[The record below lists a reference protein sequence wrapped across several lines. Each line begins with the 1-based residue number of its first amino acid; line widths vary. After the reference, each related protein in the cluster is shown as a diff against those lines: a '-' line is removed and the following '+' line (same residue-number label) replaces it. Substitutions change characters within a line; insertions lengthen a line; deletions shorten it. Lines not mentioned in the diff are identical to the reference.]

1 MTAPL
6 NLARLTLPVL
16 LAEWA
21 RIVDRLEHQP
31 DDPAHVFTDD
41 VLVRHEISARL
52 RAKPSPQETRE
63 MLQEFD
69 GHFRVLTH
77 ESEACVLG
85 DDRAVAEGWTPQREW
100 YLWRQPRRALG

>member
-6 NLARLTLPVL
+6 NLARLTLPIL

-31 DDPAHVFTDD
+31 HDPAHVFADD

-52 RAKPSPQETRE
+52 RAKPSPQDTRD
-63 MLQEFD
+63 MLHEFD
-69 GHFRVLTH
+69 RHFRALT
-77 ESEACVLG
+77 EERGACVFG
-85 DDRAVAEGWTPQREW
+85 EAAAVASGWTPSREW
-100 YLWRQPRRALG
+100 YFWRAPRR